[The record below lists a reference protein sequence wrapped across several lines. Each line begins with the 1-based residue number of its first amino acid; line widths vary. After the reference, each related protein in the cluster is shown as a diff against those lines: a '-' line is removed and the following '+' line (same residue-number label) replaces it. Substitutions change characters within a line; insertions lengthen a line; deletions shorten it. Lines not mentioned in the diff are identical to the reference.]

1 MKTEEQ
7 TMALSPRARVIHY
20 LRKAFVDGVFS
31 SGDRLPSEQE
41 LCRVIQVS
49 RTTVRAALQELEK
62 ERFLRS
68 EGRRRFIAAS
78 GNTGRKASLF
88 TETVAILDDQSYPED
103 EASCWGE
110 WEVFYHL
117 SREAVRRNCHI
128 FSFKTA
134 DFTSAKAEQLVRERP
149 LGVVLLHQFGAPSEA
164 IRRLLDDCRAIGIP
178 LVRYESEV
186 PECSGAD
193 VVASDHRQGSA
204 RLTRWLIGQGRRR
217 ILRYWRLNS
226 QSAERPDWLVR
237 RNQGYEEAIR
247 EAGLELLPAIEYN
260 HFDQNRPPIQSD
272 FDCLVYEAM
281 GRLHEYQMRHG
292 PVDAIV
298 CASDG
303 VTFSISA
310 ACRKLGFEPNR
321 DIWIA
326 GYDNNYYNCP
336 DRLFETTLPL
346 VTVDKNNRQLGL
358 SLFDQ
363 LMRRREYGPE
373 KPVQHLLLPT
383 ELVFPRP
390 NPPPETASVSAAL
403 RNA

>member
-310 ACRKLGFEPNR
+310 AS
-321 DIWIA
+321 
-326 GYDNNYYNCP
+326 